1 MKKEVARKLKMKPGY
16 TVLVLN
22 SPEGYL
28 SKSSTAERK
37 FIPGKQYDFI
47 QLFVVNK
54 QELDKFFPKI
64 LKAIKRE
71 TLLWI
76 TYPKKSSAIKTD
88 ISRDYGWEVLVKNG
102 YEANALVA
110 IDETWSAL
118 RFGEKVNSIVTKQ
131 SVPSAD
137 RRKFTALIEKPDD
150 GIDGGFVSIPF
161 DVEKVYGTKGQ
172 VKVKAWFDG
181 YPYRGVLANMGT
193 GCHLIIIRKDIRQ
206 AIGKNPGDKI
216 TVELERDTEERL
228 VEIPDDLKKGFSRS
242 PKAET
247 FFNSLSYTN
256 RKEYVV
262 WITSAKKTETRE
274 KRLSDTIQKLLQG
287 KKNPAQK

>member
-1 MKKEVARKLKMKPGY
+1 MKKEIAKKLKIKPDH

-37 FIPGKQYDFI
+37 IIAGKRYDFV
-47 QLFVVNK
+47 QLFVINK
-54 QELDKFFPKI
+54 QQLDKFFPKV
-64 LKAIKRE
+64 LKTLKRE

-88 ISRDYGWEVLVKNG
+88 ISRDYGWEVLDKNG

-118 RFGEKVNSIVTKQ
+118 RFREKVNSNVTKQ
-131 SVPSAD
+131 SIPSVD

-161 DVEKVYGTKGQ
+161 DVGKVYGTKGQ

-228 VEIPDDLKKGFSRS
+228 VEIPNDLKKGFSQS
-242 PKAET
+242 KKAEA

-262 WITSAKKTETRE
+262 WITTAKKTETRE

>member
-1 MKKEVARKLKMKPGY
+1 MNKEIVRKLKIKPSH

-28 SKSSTAERK
+28 SKSETAEK
-37 FIPGKQYDFI
+37 KIIPGKQYDFV
-47 QLFVVNK
+47 QLFVTNK
-54 QELDKFFPKI
+54 QGLDKFFPKL
-64 LKAIKRE
+64 LKALKRE

-76 TYPKKSSAIKTD
+76 TYPKKSSSIKTD
-88 ISRDYGWEVLVKNG
+88 ISRDHGWEILVKNG
-102 YEANALVA
+102 FEANALVA

-118 RFGEKVNSIVTKQ
+118 RFSKKTDSSVAKQ

-181 YPYRGVLANMGT
+181 YPYRGMLANMGT

-216 TVELERDTEERL
+216 TVELERDTEQRL
-228 VEIPDDLKKGFSRS
+228 VEIPDDLKKKFSQS
-242 PKAET
+242 KKAEA

-262 WITSAKKTETRE
+262 WITTAKKPVTRE

-287 KKNPAQK
+287 KKNPSQK